1 VEVVVIVEAVIL
13 AQQCVVMQAI
23 LVLLGIVLVTT
34 LKIQSLAV
42 VFGSINVSAATAEI
56 KTATE
61 LFNGVNVL
69 P

>member
-1 VEVVVIVEAVIL
+1 MIVEAVIL